1 MAEKK
6 EKKEKIVRNSMDEVK
21 ALSEITLD
29 LIKDYVMKQGD
40 DAMQWLVD
48 TMTEEIDAK
57 DKKGKPI
64 LDDDG
69 NPTKRTRKY
78 VEVRNAFAE
87 KYFPQFAPKKTSPKP
102 NKMKD
107 TLAEL
112 QAALAKKK

>member
-1 MAEKK
+1 MADKK
-6 EKKEKIVRNSMDEVK
+6 EKKEKIVRNSMDEVQ

-40 DAMQWLVD
+40 DAIQWLVD

-57 DKKGKPI
+57 DKDGK
-64 LDDDG
+64 
-69 NPTKRTRKY
+69 PTKRTRKY
-78 VEVRNAFAE
+78 VEVRNAFAD
-87 KYFPQFAPKKTSPKP
+87 KYFPQFAPKKATTKA

-112 QAALAKKK
+112 QAALKKK

>member
-1 MAEKK
+1 MEVKK
-6 EKKEKIVRNSMDEVK
+6 EQKEKIVRNSMDEVQ

-29 LIKDYVMKQGD
+29 LIKDYVMEQGD
-40 DAMQWLVD
+40 DAIQWLIK

-57 DKKGKPI
+57 DKDGKPI
-64 LDDDG
+64 
-69 NPTKRTRKY
+69 KRPRKY

-87 KYFPQFAPKKTSPKP
+87 KYFPQFAPKRTTPKP

-112 QAALAKKK
+112 QAALKKK